1 MYERRHAEIE
11 QMRVRFDQEIA
22 DRSPS
27 ARKTAE
33 RYLEML
39 TDLISTVESGP
50 VADPKLAELDTTGS
64 IKEAEEFELW
74 AEAERHRVRRALA
87 DIR

>member
-1 MYERRHAEIE
+1 MYERRHAEID
-11 QMRVRFDQEIA
+11 QMRVRFEKEIA
-22 DRSPS
+22 DRSPT
-27 ARKTAE
+27 ARQTAE
-33 RYLEML
+33 QYLEML

-50 VADPKLAELDTTGS
+50 VADPQLADLDTTGS
-64 IKEAEEFELW
+64 LKGAEEFEVW